1 MKENMIFNDDQY
13 QLREFQVDRMKE
25 VIVNNRISKE
35 NGVVFYGDSIVQG
48 YDINKYIPEIND
60 KYNCGIGGFTSETLL
75 WICDEAVI
83 KYKPSLVYISV
94 GTNDLGNTNMRSPRE
109 IALNIE
115 KLIRLV
121 RGNLKEVKIMIASTT
136 PCDENKQGPK
146 AGKCLRTNFNISIVN
161 KEIQNICNRYE
172 NVEFIDIYSTL
183 LDKISGNIKEI
194 YTTDGLHLTEKGY
207 EKITDIICFYRIQK
221 DLKRNLYG

>member
-35 NGVVFYGDSIVQG
+35 NGVVFYGDSIVQW

-207 EKITDIICFYRIQK
+207 EKITDIIKPRILQ
-221 DLKRNLYG
+221 LYND

>member
-207 EKITDIICFYRIQK
+207 EKITDVIKPRILQ
-221 DLKRNLYG
+221 LYND

>member
-94 GTNDLGNTNMRSPRE
+94 GTNDLGNTNMRSPRG

-207 EKITDIICFYRIQK
+207 EKITDIIKPRILQ
-221 DLKRNLYG
+221 LYND

>member
-121 RGNLKEVKIMIASTT
+121 RGNLKEVKIMFASTT

-207 EKITDIICFYRIQK
+207 EKITDIIKPRILQ
-221 DLKRNLYG
+221 LYND

>member
-60 KYNCGIGGFTSETLL
+60 KYNCGIGVFTSETLL

-207 EKITDIICFYRIQK
+207 EKITDIIKPRILQ
-221 DLKRNLYG
+221 LYND

>member
-183 LDKISGNIKEI
+183 LDKISANIKEI
-194 YTTDGLHLTEKGY
+194 YTTD
-207 EKITDIICFYRIQK
+207 
-221 DLKRNLYG
+221 

>member
-60 KYNCGIGGFTSETLL
+60 NYNCGIGGFTSETLL

-207 EKITDIICFYRIQK
+207 EKITDIIKPRILQ
-221 DLKRNLYG
+221 LYND

>member
-75 WICDEAVI
+75 WICDEAVV

-146 AGKCLRTNFNISIVN
+146 MGKCLRTNFNISIVN

-172 NVEFIDIYSTL
+172 NVKFIDIYSTL

-207 EKITDIICFYRIQK
+207 EKITDIIKPRILQ
-221 DLKRNLYG
+221 LYSD

>member
-75 WICDEAVI
+75 
-83 KYKPSLVYISV
+83 
-94 GTNDLGNTNMRSPRE
+94 
-109 IALNIE
+109 
-115 KLIRLV
+115 
-121 RGNLKEVKIMIASTT
+121 
-136 PCDENKQGPK
+136 
-146 AGKCLRTNFNISIVN
+146 
-161 KEIQNICNRYE
+161 
-172 NVEFIDIYSTL
+172 
-183 LDKISGNIKEI
+183 
-194 YTTDGLHLTEKGY
+194 
-207 EKITDIICFYRIQK
+207 
-221 DLKRNLYG
+221 

>member
-207 EKITDIICFYRIQK
+207 EKITDIIKPIILQ
-221 DLKRNLYG
+221 LYND

>member
-121 RGNLKEVKIMIASTT
+121 RGNHKEVKIMIASTT

-207 EKITDIICFYRIQK
+207 EKITDIIKPRILQ
-221 DLKRNLYG
+221 LYND

>member
-121 RGNLKEVKIMIASTT
+121 RGNLKEIKIMIASTT

-207 EKITDIICFYRIQK
+207 EKITDIIKPRILQ
-221 DLKRNLYG
+221 LYND

>member
-136 PCDENKQGPK
+136 PCDENKQGPN

-207 EKITDIICFYRIQK
+207 EKITDIIKPRILQ
-221 DLKRNLYG
+221 LYND

>member
-75 WICDEAVI
+75 WICDEAVV

-207 EKITDIICFYRIQK
+207 EKITDIIKPRILQ
-221 DLKRNLYG
+221 LYSD

>member
-35 NGVVFYGDSIVQG
+35 NGIVFYGDSIVQG

-207 EKITDIICFYRIQK
+207 EKITDIIKPRILQ
-221 DLKRNLYG
+221 LYND

>member
-75 WICDEAVI
+75 WICDEAVV

-183 LDKISGNIKEI
+183 LDKISGNIKDI

-207 EKITDIICFYRIQK
+207 EKITDIIKPRI
-221 DLKRNLYG
+221 LKLYKN

>member
-13 QLREFQVDRMKE
+13 QLREFQVDRVKE

-207 EKITDIICFYRIQK
+207 EKITDIIKPRILQ
-221 DLKRNLYG
+221 LYND

>member
-109 IALNIE
+109 IALDIE

-207 EKITDIICFYRIQK
+207 EKITDIIKPRILQ
-221 DLKRNLYG
+221 LYND

>member
-136 PCDENKQGPK
+136 PCDEKKQGPK

-207 EKITDIICFYRIQK
+207 EKITDIIKPRILQ
-221 DLKRNLYG
+221 LYND

>member
-75 WICDEAVI
+75 WICDEAVV

-146 AGKCLRTNFNISIVN
+146 TGKCLRTNFNISIVN

-207 EKITDIICFYRIQK
+207 EKITDIIKPRILQ
-221 DLKRNLYG
+221 LYND

>member
-146 AGKCLRTNFNISIVN
+146 AGKCLRTNFNISKVN

-207 EKITDIICFYRIQK
+207 EKITDIIKPRILQ
-221 DLKRNLYG
+221 LYND

>member
-136 PCDENKQGPK
+136 PCDETKQGPK

-207 EKITDIICFYRIQK
+207 EKITDIIKPRILQ
-221 DLKRNLYG
+221 LYND

>member
-207 EKITDIICFYRIQK
+207 EKITDIMKPRILQ
-221 DLKRNLYG
+221 LYND

>member
-115 KLIRLV
+115 KLIRL
-121 RGNLKEVKIMIASTT
+121 KIMIASTT

-207 EKITDIICFYRIQK
+207 EKITDIIKPRILQ
-221 DLKRNLYG
+221 LYND

>member
-1 MKENMIFNDDQY
+1 MIFNDDQY

-207 EKITDIICFYRIQK
+207 EKITDIIKPRILQ
-221 DLKRNLYG
+221 LYND

>member
-121 RGNLKEVKIMIASTT
+121 RGNLKEVKIIIASTT

-146 AGKCLRTNFNISIVN
+146 V
-161 KEIQNICNRYE
+161 
-172 NVEFIDIYSTL
+172 
-183 LDKISGNIKEI
+183 GNI
-194 YTTDGLHLTEKGY
+194 
-207 EKITDIICFYRIQK
+207 
-221 DLKRNLYG
+221 

>member
-121 RGNLKEVKIMIASTT
+121 RGNLKEVKIIIASTT

-146 AGKCLRTNFNISIVN
+146 VGKYLRTNFNISIVN
-161 KEIQNICNRYE
+161 KEIKNICNRYE

-207 EKITDIICFYRIQK
+207 EKITDIIKPRILQ
-221 DLKRNLYG
+221 LYND

>member
-75 WICDEAVI
+75 WIFDEAVI

-207 EKITDIICFYRIQK
+207 EKITDIIKPRILQ
-221 DLKRNLYG
+221 LYND

>member
-172 NVEFIDIYSTL
+172 NVEFIDIYSTIKL
-183 LDKISGNIKEI
+183 VGIS
-194 YTTDGLHLTEKGY
+194 
-207 EKITDIICFYRIQK
+207 
-221 DLKRNLYG
+221 KRFILQMDYI

>member
-207 EKITDIICFYRIQK
+207 EKITDIIKPRILQ
-221 DLKRNLYG
+221 LYSD

>member
-121 RGNLKEVKIMIASTT
+121 RGNFKEVKIMIASTT

-207 EKITDIICFYRIQK
+207 EKITDIIKPRILQ
-221 DLKRNLYG
+221 LYND

>member
-75 WICDEAVI
+75 WICDEAVV

-146 AGKCLRTNFNISIVN
+146 MGKCLRTNFNISIVN

-183 LDKISGNIKEI
+183 LDKVSGNIKEI

-207 EKITDIICFYRIQK
+207 EKITDIIKPRILQ
-221 DLKRNLYG
+221 LYND

>member
-94 GTNDLGNTNMRSPRE
+94 GTNDLGNTNMRRPRE

-207 EKITDIICFYRIQK
+207 EKITDIIKPRILQ
-221 DLKRNLYG
+221 LYND

>member
-75 WICDEAVI
+75 WICDEAVV

-121 RGNLKEVKIMIASTT
+121 RGNLKEVKIITASTT

-146 AGKCLRTNFNISIVN
+146 VGKYLRTNFNISIVN
-161 KEIQNICNRYE
+161 KEIKNICNRYE

-183 LDKISGNIKEI
+183 LDKISGNIKDI

-207 EKITDIICFYRIQK
+207 EKITDIIKPRI
-221 DLKRNLYG
+221 LKLYKN

>member
-1 MKENMIFNDDQY
+1 MKENMTFNDDQY

-207 EKITDIICFYRIQK
+207 EKITDIIKPRILQ
-221 DLKRNLYG
+221 LYND

>member
-60 KYNCGIGGFTSETLL
+60 KYNCGIAGFTSETLL

-207 EKITDIICFYRIQK
+207 EKITDIIKPRILQ
-221 DLKRNLYG
+221 LYND

>member
-48 YDINKYIPEIND
+48 YDINKYIHEIND
-60 KYNCGIGGFTSETLL
+60 KYNCGIGGVTSETLL
-75 WICDEAVI
+75 WICDEAVV

-121 RGNLKEVKIMIASTT
+121 RGNLKEVKIIIASTT

-146 AGKCLRTNFNISIVN
+146 VGKYLRTNFNISIVN
-161 KEIQNICNRYE
+161 KEIKNICNRYE

-183 LDKISGNIKEI
+183 LDKISGNIKDI

-207 EKITDIICFYRIQK
+207 EKITDIIKPRILQ
-221 DLKRNLYG
+221 LYND